1 MSEGRGGAEGG
12 GGEGGDEASRARGGA
27 VERRAHLDPRSTAR
41 LRVAVAS
48 DRAAASNP
56 RVLMRVVS
64 REVSPRIAHVD
75 ELNPRRWSARGA

>member
-1 MSEGRGGAEGG
+1 MRVGEVPRAGGRRR
-12 GGEGGDEASRARGGA
+12 DEASRARGGA
-27 VERRAHLDPRSTAR
+27 VERRTHLDPRSTAC

-64 REVSPRIAHVD
+64 REVSPRRAHVD
-75 ELNPRRWSARGA
+75 DS